1 MLRITEILTNDNK
14 PTIGPRPKREKPVV
28 AAPVDGDDD
37 DAPKTVKK
45 APAKK
50 TVAKKAAPKPR
61 AKPDAK
67 KAAAKKP
74 AAKGKSD
81 KK

>member
-1 MLRITEILTNDNK
+1 VLRITEILTNDNK
-14 PTIGPRPKREKPVV
+14 PTVGPRPKREKPIV
-28 AAPVDGDDD
+28 AAPVDGDDE
-37 DAPKTVKK
+37 APVTKK

-50 TVAKKAAPKPR
+50 KAPVKAAAKPR

-67 KAAAKKP
+67 KAPAKKAP
-74 AAKGKSD
+74 A

>member
-28 AAPVDGDDD
+28 AAPVDGDDE
-37 DAPKTVKK
+37 APRRPRRKRRRPKK
-45 APAKK
+45 A
-50 TVAKKAAPKPR
+50 VAKKAAKPR

-67 KAAAKKP
+67 KAPAKKA